1 LVTLFERL
9 KTEED
14 VERAK
19 LISEEIWALWMDSG
33 SPSVNYLLTRA
44 SEARRKGRDAQAR
57 RLIDRM
63 TGLEPD
69 YAEAYA
75 RSARLALDEEDY
87 GRAITDATEALIRE
101 PRHFYALWTLG
112 NTLERLGK
120 KEQALAVYE
129 EANKLFPKLGG
140 VKERLDA
147 LRSEVLGDVL

>member
-1 LVTLFERL
+1 
-9 KTEED
+9 
-14 VERAK
+14 
-19 LISEEIWALWMDSG
+19 MDSG